1 MMSLPLYS
9 IHISYMSFDKKLIS
23 DIVNNDYIVIRS
35 NEVLGMVKQTTI
47 SVRLSDDLLKKFDA
61 VTKIIPL
68 SKPDFIRGCIEKLC
82 DDNEI
87 LVDYHQKTKEYLEFI
102 KAELSKLPQ
111 DLVIV
116 KNGSWKDV
124 KDSTMFILCDEFWRA
139 SKAVFTHAQ
148 KLSEKYDI
156 DHEEIQ
162 DFSTAEESEGML
174 DLEDIA
180 LLVTEKT
187 ITIEPLDIPDFVSED
202 FWSDDTEISKVTL
215 SYATRKAIEEKSAE
229 KIVKDYLQ
237 SEEKRAKEK
246 LLRLVIDARGEFRRA
261 GNQLYMPVFTEIVEP
276 QSKSNSSKKI
286 AEIGSQ

>member
-1 MMSLPLYS
+1 
-9 IHISYMSFDKKLIS
+9 MSFDKKLIS